1 MCGRTVVAPVSFT
14 DAELEFLRRME
25 LCRLAT
31 VDERCRPHV
40 VPICYVY
47 LDGAFY
53 MVTDPGTKKHRNL
66 ERNPYAALVVDVY
79 KPNRAVLVEGPV
91 ELLTSGEEFR
101 RVSEVF
107 YERFEWARAD
117 PWDEG
122 EAVVIKLVPE
132 KKVSWGLSRPR
143 RR

>member
-1 MCGRTVVAPVSFT
+1 MTGVRFT
-14 DAELEFLRRME
+14 EAELDFLRRME

-31 VDERCRPHV
+31 VDSQCRPHV
-40 VPICYVY
+40 VPVCYVF

-53 MVTDPGTKKHRNL
+53 IVTDPGTKKHRNL

-79 KPNRAVLVEGPV
+79 KPNRAVMVEGKV

-101 RVSEVF
+101 RVSELF
-107 YERFEWARAD
+107 YQKFEWARRD

-122 EAVVIKLVPE
+122 EAVLIKLIPE
-132 KKVSWGLSRPR
+132 RKVSWGLARQIR
-143 RR
+143 RTMG

>member
-1 MCGRTVVAPVSFT
+1 MTGVRFT
-14 DAELEFLRRME
+14 EAELDFLRRME

-31 VDERCRPHV
+31 VDAQCRPHV
-40 VPICYVY
+40 VPVCYVF

-53 MVTDPGTKKHRNL
+53 IVTDPGTKKHRNL

-79 KPNRAVLVEGPV
+79 KPNRAVMVEGKV

-101 RVSEVF
+101 RVSELF
-107 YERFEWARAD
+107 YQKFEWARRD

-122 EAVVIKLVPE
+122 EAVLIKLIPE
-132 KKVSWGLSRPR
+132 RKVSWGLARQIR
-143 RR
+143 RTMG